1 MLFYL
6 PLRSLVAASGVDTQ
20 WHQAGTSVE
29 LWKAHLLRYLGSSLA
44 PVIDAVE
51 SKTAKGAAPRSFLS
65 LSSSSSS
72 PPSSSTSSHQSA
84 LQHLFVKQYLSV
96 FGIREEVKDDEAKE
110 EEEEARWKRHFAFTY
125 LQVQLWV
132 VDKNETGQDKAEPK
146 NCLLASETV
155 CLVDGDAL
163 LRLFGDYGI
172 HLHMEEDE
180 KRRGLDLEDYD
191 AVASLEATM
200 TFLEVADG
208 TEKVRMAKALMSTDY
223 EDLGDEEE
231 DEEPGAF
238 VPTYSLGEDHMFPH
252 DVLQTGIS
260 TLKYS
265 ISLLMNNF

>member
-1 MLFYL
+1 MLF
-6 PLRSLVAASGVDTQ
+6 A
-20 WHQAGTSVE
+20 
-29 LWKAHLLRYLGSSLA
+29 
-44 PVIDAVE
+44 
-51 SKTAKGAAPRSFLS
+51 
-65 LSSSSSS
+65 
-72 PPSSSTSSHQSA
+72 
-84 LQHLFVKQYLSV
+84 KQYLSV
-96 FGIREEVKDDEAKE
+96 FGTREEVKDDKAKE
-110 EEEEARWKRHFAFTY
+110 EEEEARWKRHFAFTH
-125 LQVQLWV
+125 LQPQLWV

-146 NCLLASETV
+146 KRLLASETV

-180 KRRGLDLEDYD
+180 KKRGLNLEDYD

-208 TEKVRMAKALMSTDY
+208 TEEVRMAKALMSTDY
-223 EDLGDEEE
+223 ENLGDEEE

-265 ISLLMNNF
+265 ISLFMNNEEEEDEDSGGDNHPLHVHARVSVVRFQEGFYCECGECERPVLEFDEKIVVWQHLAACLAGIRNWQ